1 MPVLAGIVRDDPD
14 SLKQTV
20 FDFLIQAD
28 AFISSGGV
36 SVGERDVVKAAFFR
50 RGDIDFYK
58 VAMQPG
64 MPQGFGH
71 IEGKP
76 YFGLPGNPVS
86 VFVSFELFVRP
97 AMLKMMGRRQLDR
110 PEVTATLAADVS
122 GPKGKMQYARVV
134 VERESDGWT
143 ATPTGGRGSNLI
155 STVARANG
163 LAMVPAGTETAPA
176 GSQVRV
182 MVFRPGED

>member
-1 MPVLAGIVRDDPD
+1 
-14 SLKQTV
+14 
-20 FDFLIQAD
+20 AD

-64 MPQGFGH
+64 MPQGFGQ

-86 VFVSFELFVRP
+86 VFVSLELFVRP
-97 AMLKMMGRRQLDR
+97 AMLKMMGRTQLDR
-110 PEVTATLAADVS
+110 PQVSATLTADVA
-122 GPKGKMQYARVV
+122 GPVGKMQYARVI
-134 VERESDGWT
+134 VERGHDGWI

-163 LAMVPAGTETAPA
+163 LAMIPPGTQTAPA
-176 GSQVRV
+176 GSPVQV
-182 MVFRPGED
+182 MVFRTGED